1 MKGRLWVLA
10 VSAFIGVVSV
20 KSFHAF
26 FLETVLVAWLLKKNP
41 RISVLSFAVFLLF
54 FTYMFVMDQANKTV
68 FVEGHTEVLGVI
80 STIPVVNGNQLS
92 FELKTKEE
100 KLLVNYYIATKD
112 EKFEMQ
118 KLKVGLTCRLSGELE
133 SPSPLRVPSLFD
145 YKQFLYYKGIHW
157 IYKLNVKPSCHQLDT
172 SIIVFIQQFRQQMLS
187 DINNDYPIE
196 LKGLAASLLIG
207 DRSLLPNDLE
217 SAYQNLGLSHVLAV
231 SGLHVG
237 VTGGL
242 LFWFLIRI
250 GLTRERVYVILLFF
264 YPFYMGI
271 TGFAPSVIRAS
282 LMAMGV
288 VISMRLRMKIN
299 PLDGIATA
307 CMVILAVNPYYA
319 FHIGFQLSFLIAF
332 ALIVSS
338 KQLLLQ
344 YKSPFTQ
351 LLALS
356 TLAQIVSFPV
366 VIYHFYQ
373 IALLSLP
380 LNLIYVPIVSVVI
393 LPILLILTVV
403 QTFRIMSLFDLLS
416 NVLSR
421 LVEFFH
427 DIFLW
432 ATNLHYTIVF
442 GKLSEVEL
450 LVAAFIC
457 LLVLLHWEIGNVRNA
472 LGIWL
477 VFCVT
482 LYVIPYVNPYGEV
495 TFLDVG
501 QGDCILITL
510 PFQKQVILIDTG
522 GKPTFGEMEPWQQR
536 SSSFDVGEDIVVPY
550 IKSKGIRSIDLLILT
565 HGDYDHVGGVPA
577 VLEHLNVKRMMV
589 DRSPVQTEIEIE
601 LIETARKKGTKISQA
616 HIGHSWTKGQAS
628 FSILQ
633 ALEEGE
639 ENNGSIV
646 LFAVIGGYKWL
657 FTGDIEES
665 GERMLIANKSIPKI
679 DILKVGHHGSSTSS
693 TENFLERLNPSMAI
707 ISAGLDNRYG
717 HPNHDVTERLKT
729 YGIGTARTD
738 QSGTITYRYLPN
750 RIGKWTTMLK

>member
-1 MKGRLWVLA
+1 MKGRLWVFAL
-10 VSAFIGVVSV
+10 SALIGVVSV

-26 FLETVLVAWLLKKNP
+26 FLETFLVAWFLKKNP
-41 RISVLSFAVFLLF
+41 RISRFAVGVFLLF
-54 FTYMFVMDQANKTV
+54 FTYMFVIDQDNETV
-68 FVEGHTEVLGVI
+68 FVEGTTQVNGVI
-80 STIPVVNGNQLS
+80 STIPVVDGNQLT
-92 FELKTKEE
+92 FEMKTKEE
-100 KLLVNYYIATKD
+100 KLQVHYYIATED
-112 EKFEMQ
+112 EKLEMQ
-118 KLKVGLTCRLSGELE
+118 KLNVGLTCRLSGELE

-157 IYKLNVKPSCHQLDT
+157 VYKLNVKPTCQQLGA
-172 SIIVFIQQFRQQMLS
+172 SMIVSIQQFRQQMLS
-187 DINNDYPIE
+187 DIKNDYPIE
-196 LKGLAASLLIG
+196 LQGLAASLLIG
-207 DRSLLPNDLE
+207 YRSLLPNELE
-217 SAYQNLGLSHVLAV
+217 SAYQDLGLSHVLAV

-264 YPFYMGI
+264 YPLYMGI

-282 LMAMGV
+282 FMAMGV

-299 PLDGIATA
+299 PLDGIAAA
-307 CMVILAVNPYYA
+307 CIAILTVNPYYA

-344 YKSPFTQ
+344 YKSPFAQ

-366 VIYHFYQ
+366 VIYHFHQ
-373 IALLSLP
+373 ISLLSLP
-380 LNLIYVPIVSVVI
+380 LNLIYVPIVSVVM
-393 LPILLILTVV
+393 LPMFLILTFI
-403 QTFRIMSLFDLLS
+403 QKLQMMFLFDLLS
-416 NVLSR
+416 NVLSW
-421 LVEFFH
+421 LVSFFH

-450 LVAAFIC
+450 LVAVFIC
-457 LLVLLHWEIGNVRNA
+457 LLVLLYWEIGKMRNA
-472 LGIWL
+472 IVIWL
-477 VFCVT
+477 LLCVS
-482 LYVIPYVNPYGEV
+482 LYVIPYLNPYGEV

-522 GKPTFGEMEPWQQR
+522 GKPTFGETEPWQQR
-536 SSSFDVGEDIVVPY
+536 NSSFDVGEDIVVPY

-565 HGDYDHVGGVPA
+565 HGDYDHVGGGSA
-577 VLEHLNVKRMMV
+577 VLEQLNVKRMMI
-589 DRSPVQTEIEIE
+589 DRSPVQTDMEIE
-601 LIETARKKGTKISQA
+601 LIETARTKGTKISQA
-616 HIGHSWTKGQAS
+616 LIGHSWTKGQAS

-665 GERMLIANKSIPKI
+665 GEQMLIANKFIPKI

-693 TENFLERLNPSMAI
+693 TENFLERLNPSIAI
-707 ISAGLDNRYG
+707 ISAGVDNRYG
-717 HPNHDVTERLKT
+717 HPNHNVTERLKT

-750 RIGKWTTMLK
+750 RNGKWTTMLK